1 MEPFRTLTA
10 PLARLDRANVDTDQI
25 IPGRFL
31 RTPRDQGYG
40 RFLFADLDLDL
51 DPAARVLVAGANFGC
66 GSSRESAVW
75 ALVDRGFRAVIAPSF
90 GDIFFNN
97 ACRNGL
103 LPVRLEAEACAAL
116 GEGEV
121 HLDLPAQTVT
131 PPGGAPI
138 PFDLDPFRK
147 HCLLEGLDDVALT
160 LTHADALDRFEARHA
175 LPGVSP
181 GRDRPR

>member
-1 MEPFRTLTA
+1 MTPFRTLKSSVA
-10 PLARLDRANVDTDQI
+10 LLDRANVDTDQV

-40 RFLFADLDLDL
+40 RFLFADLDLSL
-51 DPAARVLVAGANFGC
+51 DPGARILVAGPNFGC

-75 ALVDRGFRAVIAPSF
+75 ALVDHGFRAVIAPSF

-103 LPVRLEAEACAAL
+103 LPVRLEPEACAHL
-116 GEGEV
+116 RGEV
-121 HLDLPAQTVT
+121 HVDLPAQVVT
-131 PPGGAPI
+131 APDGARF

-160 LTHADALDRFEARHA
+160 LTHAAALDRFEAGHD
-175 LPGVSP
+175 LPGLAPPSP
-181 GRDRPR
+181 RS